1 MNVLILIC
9 YILMPSKSHYNPGYK
24 AGYVSAVGRLIA
36 PKDVHV

>member
-9 YILMPSKSHYNPGYK
+9 YILMHFKSHYNPGYK
-24 AGYVSAVGRLIA
+24 AVCDSVVARLMA